1 MRFKIYDT
9 AQEDPFD
16 RFPRC
21 LIAAVADDDGRYT
34 LHIKLP
40 NGQGLT
46 SVDKFPLH
54 EACLLAYDYA
64 DALGYSTRDV
74 WIHLTERVLDEP
86 AVLNRALKKRLQQ
99 KGLYQY
105 AVKVLQPAK
114 GG

>member
-1 MRFKIYDT
+1 MKFKIYDAT
-9 AQEDPFD
+9 KESPFD

-21 LIAAVADDDGRYT
+21 LIAAVADEEGRYT

-46 SVDKFPLH
+46 SVDKFSLH
-54 EACLLAYDYA
+54 EACQLAYDYA
-64 DALGYSTRDV
+64 NALGYSTRDV

-86 AVLNRALKKRLQQ
+86 ALLNRALKKSLQR
-99 KGLYQY
+99 KGLYLY